1 MRRIFSIAMLVV
13 LSALGVRAQSTQF
26 GGEVISPANMSH
38 MEAARYSQA
47 EHTFMSARVAA
58 MGGAFT
64 SLGADISSMA
74 INPAGLGMY
83 RSSEML
89 ISLGVDHTKS
99 FNDTYGDYSHSS
111 TSVNFNQL
119 GAALNLYQG
128 SGPLVSFTLGFGY
141 SQLADLDYTMRGQWS
156 NGNVTIGEFF
166 AEQMYGFDPSA
177 LNGSADP
184 FRNEHIYPDEW
195 GGVLAYQTY
204 LIDPNLDSSGKF
216 QNNYMVPGVP
226 LEASID
232 TRAGIVSEGN
242 VGEYDFSMGFNIANI
257 LYLGTTLGIQ
267 DVQQEMV
274 FHYREYY
281 QGGGTSADMLKAMT
295 YKPYVSNYG
304 SGVNFK
310 IGAIV
315 RPISALRLG
324 IAYHTGTLMSLTRNF
339 YTEMSTTFYDNT
351 GYEAYSLINSYTY
364 NYTSPSKLLLGASV
378 AIGNKAIISVDY
390 DKVWYDRMRMST
402 NGLEEAFRNDVD
414 ADLGTA
420 ENFRVGMELT
430 PIKGLY
436 LRAGYAY
443 YGSPLNDEANKYA
456 EDGGNFFGAY
466 KTHSNNISFGGGLRF
481 ANSSVDLVWTIAK
494 AHYTNSL
501 MYYYSYVDQYDDVL
515 VTGPT
520 LSNIT
525 TRTDNVAL
533 TYSFR
538 F

>member
-1 MRRIFSIAMLVV
+1 MKRIFSIAILVV
-13 LSALGVRAQSTQF
+13 LSALGARAQSTQF

-47 EHTFMSARVAA
+47 EHTFMSARVAG

-83 RSSEML
+83 RSSEVL

-99 FNDTYGDYSHSS
+99 YNDTYGKWS
-111 TSVNFNQL
+111 TNSTALNFNQI
-119 GAALNLYQG
+119 GAALNLYQS

-141 SQLADLDYTMRGQWS
+141 SQLADLDYTIRGQW
-156 NGNVTIGEFF
+156 NAGNVTIGEFF

-184 FRNEHIYPDEW
+184 FRNHNIYPDEW

-204 LIDPNLDSSGKF
+204 LIDPNLDSSGQF
-216 QNNYMVPGVP
+216 LNNYMVPGVP
-226 LEASID
+226 LEARID
-232 TRAGIVSEGN
+232 SRMTMVSEGN

-257 LYLGTTLGIQ
+257 LYLGTTLGVQ
-267 DVQQEMV
+267 DVQQVMMY
-274 FHYREYY
+274 HYEEQYSDA
-281 QGGGTSADMLKAMT
+281 GTSADMLSSMT

-324 IAYHTGTLMSLTRNF
+324 IAYHTGTLMSLTRNY
-339 YTEMSTTFYDNT
+339 YTEMSTLFYDNT
-351 GYEAYSLINSYTY
+351 GYGANSLINNYTY

-402 NGLEEAFRNDVD
+402 DGLEEAFRNDVD
-414 ADLGTA
+414 TDLGTS

-430 PIKGLY
+430 PIKGVY
-436 LRAGYAY
+436 LRLGYAY
-443 YGSPLNDEANKYA
+443 YGSPLNAEVNKYA
-456 EDGGNFFGAY
+456 EEGGNFFGTY
-466 KTHSNNISFGGGLRF
+466 KTSSNNISLGGGMRF
-481 ANSSVDLVWTIAK
+481 GNSSVDLVWTISK
-494 AHYTNSL
+494 ANYTNSL
-501 MYYYSYVDQYDDVL
+501 MYYYSYVDEYDDVL

>member
-1 MRRIFSIAMLVV
+1 MKRIFSIAILVV
-13 LSALGVRAQSTQF
+13 LSALGARAQSTQF

-47 EHTFMSARVAA
+47 EHTFMSARVAG

-83 RSSEML
+83 RSSEVL

-99 FNDTYGDYSHSS
+99 YNDTYGKWS
-111 TSVNFNQL
+111 TNSTALNFNQI
-119 GAALNLYQG
+119 GAALNLYQS

-141 SQLADLDYTMRGQWS
+141 SQLADLDYTIRGQW
-156 NGNVTIGEFF
+156 NAGNVTIGEFF

-184 FRNEHIYPDEW
+184 FRNHNIYPDEW

-204 LIDPNLDSSGKF
+204 LIDPNLDSSGQF
-216 QNNYMVPGVP
+216 LNNYMVPGVP
-226 LEASID
+226 LEARID
-232 TRAGIVSEGN
+232 SRMTMVSEGN

-257 LYLGTTLGIQ
+257 LYLGTTLGVQ
-267 DVQQEMV
+267 DVQQVMMY
-274 FHYREYY
+274 HYEEQYSDA
-281 QGGGTSADMLKAMT
+281 GTSADMLSSMT

-324 IAYHTGTLMSLTRNF
+324 IAYHTGTLMSLTRNY
-339 YTEMSTTFYDNT
+339 YTEMSTLFYDNT
-351 GYEAYSLINSYTY
+351 GYGANSLINNYTY

-402 NGLEEAFRNDVD
+402 DGLEEAFRNDVD
-414 ADLGTA
+414 TDLGTS

-430 PIKGLY
+430 PIKGVY
-436 LRAGYAY
+436 LRLGYAY
-443 YGSPLNDEANKYA
+443 YGSPLNAEVNKYA
-456 EDGGNFFGAY
+456 EEGGNFFGTY
-466 KTHSNNISFGGGLRF
+466 KTSSNNISLGGGMRF
-481 ANSSVDLVWTIAK
+481 GNSSVDLVWTISK
-494 AHYTNSL
+494 ANYTNSL
-501 MYYYSYVDQYDDVL
+501 MYYYSYVDEYDDVL
-515 VTGPT
+515 VTGPA